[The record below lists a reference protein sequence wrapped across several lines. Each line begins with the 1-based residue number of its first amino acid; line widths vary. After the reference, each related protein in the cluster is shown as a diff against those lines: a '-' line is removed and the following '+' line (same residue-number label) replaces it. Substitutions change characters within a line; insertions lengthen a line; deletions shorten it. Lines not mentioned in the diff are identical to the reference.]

1 MSAKRIGITLTIMIC
16 IGFGL
21 VGCNV
26 DGSWRNRS
34 ARNEIASPVQQRN
47 FFGQK
52 NKNVDIKLVDISE
65 VDLAES
71 VALHRQKYSESLEL
85 LVKYYTKHGYANKHS
100 WASFELEGLRG
111 VKRFR
116 YLMDAEIPREKLS
129 ATDAIKQAD
138 TIFEKG
144 LELMRRGGHGIPTIY
159 RKDRMIEAAEVFRS
173 LITQYPTSDKIDDA
187 AFFCGEIHKEYLP
200 GQEEIAV
207 RWYERAW
214 TWNPEMVHPAKF
226 QAAVIY
232 DYRLHDRDKALEL
245 YQAVVHNPSSDSG
258 NIRFA
263 TNRIYD
269 LTKGMQGTNTQGTL
283 AAPTPTP

>member
-1 MSAKRIGITLTIMIC
+1 MSAKRIVSIFTIIVC
-16 IGFGL
+16 TGFGM
-21 VGCNV
+21 VSCNV

-34 ARNEIASPVQQRN
+34 GSNAIASAAQPRTM
-47 FFGQK
+47 FGQH
-52 NKNVDIKLVDISE
+52 NNNVDIKLIDTSE

-71 VALHRQKYSESLEL
+71 VALHRQKYFESLEQ
-85 LVKYYTKHGYANKHS
+85 LVKYYTEHGYANKHS

-116 YLMDAEIPREKLS
+116 YLMDAEIPRETLK
-129 ATDAIKQAD
+129 ATDAIAQAD

-144 LELMRRGGHGIPTIY
+144 LDLMKRGGHGIPAIY

-173 LITQYPTSDKIDDA
+173 LIKTYPTSDKIDDA

-245 YQAVVHNPSSDSG
+245 YQAVVNNPGSDSG
-258 NIRFA
+258 HIRFS

-269 LTKGMQGTNTQGTL
+269 LTKGTQGIL
-283 AAPTPTP
+283 AAPARTP

>member
-1 MSAKRIGITLTIMIC
+1 MSAKRIVSIFTIMVC
-16 IGFGL
+16 IGFGM

-34 ARNEIASPVQQRN
+34 GRNEIASPVQSRN
-47 FFGQK
+47 LFGQR

-71 VALHRQKYSESLEL
+71 VALHRQKYFENLEQL
-85 LVKYYTKHGYANKHS
+85 KKYYTEHGYANKHK

-116 YLMDAEIPREKLS
+116 YLMDAEIPRESLK
-129 ATDAIKQAD
+129 ATDAIAQAD

-144 LELMRRGGHGIPTIY
+144 LDLMKRGGHGIPTIY

-173 LITQYPTSDKIDDA
+173 LITTYPTSDKIDDA

-214 TWNPEMVHPAKF
+214 TWNPEMAHPAMF

-232 DYRLHDRDKALEL
+232 DYRLHDRDRALEL
-245 YQAVVHNPSSDSG
+245 YQAVVKNPSSASG

-269 LTKGMQGTNTQGTL
+269 LTKARQGSSTQGTL
-283 AAPTPTP
+283 AAPTRTP